1 MIEILLIIILVLVG
15 LMLYLMWAIK
25 RLIDNLESID
35 DDYRE

>member
-1 MIEILLIIILVLVG
+1 MIKILLIIILVLVG

-35 DDYRE
+35 DDYR

>member
-25 RLIDNLESID
+25 RLIDNLESLD
-35 DDYRE
+35 DETF